1 MVVSDELVAEWITS
15 LETFNKNRVQQLYTS
30 SPFLL
35 WQPLPFNNNL
45 YPHFM
50 THLSNQ
56 ELLKNITIDQCYS
69 IQLVLISIYEKEA
82 TININAKETIA
93 FLIKMCEVGDLNTF
107 YWGSTKNST
116 LHLACNL
123 GQLSII
129 RQLIKHGVSTD
140 ALNDDGLSPI
150 DFAISNKVVDILKEN
165 GSSSNSNSD
174 DNNSNSSNDNVNIS
188 KKSKEDNANNSNR
201 FERLR
206 QFAEE
211 SSNNTSSSSLLLP
224 SSIQRQ
230 NSTRKYVQPGHIE
243 TRKRQVL
250 QQNDDTENNSNNNS
264 NSNAGSNKTLI
275 KKDSVDMQKTSKLN
289 TTNKRLQEVESLAK
303 QSRVKN
309 NPLFKKFE
317 QQSNTTTT
325 TTPNTVGKRSLK
337 IPNIESIQDRRIS
350 KGITSLK
357 DRSFVSASVFRQKD
371 ESSASKENLLS
382 PTAVATAKTTTADN
396 KNENQSF
403 TVANVEESQPID
415 NNASSI
421 TVIKIDEPQTSDDD
435 DEDIC
440 NNNTSRTITSE
451 EKYQTDERNIIQETN
466 EVNDNDPQPTIFE
479 ERTPTAEANVLESD
493 LTMNDDEDDSGF
505 NIIDDYAESDIENEN
520 TAHSENNDKI
530 CDVTN
535 DIDNGDTTTKQ
546 NYSEDNYDSK
556 SNMDSHDYINRN
568 DKSINDTSDDD
579 DANDNDEVASIY
591 NPDSEDDNKLSN
603 EISEKEIHST
613 SDQEDISTATAT
625 TQSESEVTTNPN
637 NKRIS
642 TLRMSHLSIASN
654 STDGEQWFDSYE
666 ENADNEAR
674 KSAMLANINN
684 YYQKK
689 TNDENTT
696 PRQSFVTSNYD
707 STSDQ
712 QTHPDSASAST
723 YRYSRGSEE
732 SHATFKFQS
741 YDHSDTESSTTW
753 PPPSPTKIEAI
764 QRIHQTTLQNNPEN
778 STHQIN
784 DNGITIVN
792 NSDHTDDDNSIYEEQ
807 LQIEHKQLQHDPD
820 PNDNEVNTSLLNN
833 QAVQLENKIEPQQQ
847 SSLSSSS
854 RSINTNK
861 NGYRY
866 SQKEDR
872 EEPTGHVIVATK
884 PNFVVHRLSH
894 FQRMHDNPTPSSSVN
909 DRSISTKPVME
920 EVVEEVNGKENQDNN
935 NMDDYVQTKTEVR
948 RSEFELYQQQ
958 YHYNPEQEEQY
969 EHDYNPPEQNYPI
982 LPLIPEAAS
991 TGYGKL
997 YVRLSCAQDILLPIP
1012 LETTYV
1018 RCVISDGYHEYIS
1031 RYEVL
1036 NNKVN
1041 FQYECTVDT
1050 HPDMII
1056 TVALQVRP
1064 DPHVQ
1069 PLTGI
1074 SRFFTTIQRQKK
1086 TLLGYVHPEEFI
1098 IGQSRF
1104 ALNHMVHACDQ
1115 KTYHANFDCFNSW
1128 FTRSTKEKKRLAHTE
1143 GGQVLKVVGNLA
1155 VDLLYLPVSDP
1166 SMKIP
1171 NTLQE
1176 CDLAL
1181 KIRQWHGTC
1190 WRTGYLSTRPKGQ
1203 TIWERYYF
1211 QLIGSQLLGYQH
1223 EKDINEHSQH
1233 YNMTEAIQLTVA
1245 AEQIL
1250 VDVNKMKSNNIPYD
1264 DTTPFNY
1271 SKNPICQDN
1280 RRGYFRITFR
1290 DNDYIDCVCDHVK
1303 ESELWVNTF
1312 RAMIGKVPLTVSSSV
1327 FLN

>member
-1 MVVSDELVAEWITS
+1 
-15 LETFNKNRVQQLYTS
+15 
-30 SPFLL
+30 
-35 WQPLPFNNNL
+35 
-45 YPHFM
+45 
-50 THLSNQ
+50 
-56 ELLKNITIDQCYS
+56 
-69 IQLVLISIYEKEA
+69 
-82 TININAKETIA
+82 
-93 FLIKMCEVGDLNTF
+93 MCEVADLNTF

-129 RQLIKHGVSTD
+129 RQLIKHGVSIDT
-140 ALNDDGLSPI
+140 LNNDGHSPI
-150 DFAISNKVVDILKEN
+150 DFAISNKVVDILKES
-165 GSSSNSNSD
+165 GSNSNNNSD

-201 FERLR
+201 FEKLR

-211 SSNNTSSSSLLLP
+211 SSNNTSSSSLSLP
-224 SSIQRQ
+224 TSIQRQ

-250 QQNDDTENNSNNNS
+250 QQNDDTENNNNNNS
-264 NSNAGSNKTLI
+264 NNSTGSNKTII
-275 KKDSVDMQKTSKLN
+275 KKDSVDIQKNLKLN
-289 TTNKRLQEVESLAK
+289 TANKRLQEVESLAK

-317 QQSNTTTT
+317 QQSSTTTT
-325 TTPNTVGKRSLK
+325 TTPSTIGKRSLK
-337 IPNIESIQDRRIS
+337 VPNIESIQDRRIS

-382 PTAVATAKTTTADN
+382 PIAATAAAAAAKTTATEN
-396 KNENQSF
+396 KNENQSIIV
-403 TVANVEESQPID
+403 TNVDENQPVD

-421 TVIKIDEPQTSDDD
+421 TVIKIDEVQTSDDD
-435 DEDIC
+435 DEDI
-440 NNNTSRTITSE
+440 NFNNTSHTVVSE
-451 EKYQTDERNIIQETN
+451 EKSQTDEANIVQETN
-466 EVNDNDPQPTIFE
+466 EINDNDLQPTVSEGKIL
-479 ERTPTAEANVLESD
+479 TVEANTLQND
-493 LTMNDDEDDSGF
+493 LTMNDDDGDSGF
-505 NIIDDYAESDIENEN
+505 SIIDDYAESDIENEN
-520 TAHSENNDKI
+520 TINNENNDKNSEVI
-530 CDVTN
+530 N
-535 DIDNGDTTTKQ
+535 DMDNDDTTTKL
-546 NYSEDNYDSK
+546 NYSEDDYNSQI
-556 SNMDSHDYINRN
+556 NMDYDIDINRN
-568 DKSINDTSDDD
+568 DNSIGDISNDKEES
-579 DANDNDEVASIY
+579 SIY
-591 NPDSEDDNKLSN
+591 NPDVEDDNKMNN
-603 EISEKEIHST
+603 EDNEKEIHSIG
-613 SDQEDISTATAT
+613 DQVDSPTAT
-625 TQSESEVTTNPN
+625 TTTQPENEVTTNPN
-637 NKRIS
+637 NKRVS

-689 TNDENTT
+689 ATDENTT
-696 PRQSFVTSNYD
+696 PRQSFVTPNYD

-764 QRIHQTTLQNNPEN
+764 QRIQQTTLQNNSEN
-778 STHQIN
+778 NGHQVN
-784 DNGITIVN
+784 DNDITIAN
-792 NSDHTDDDNSIYEEQ
+792 DDDHSDDDNSIYEEQ
-807 LQIEHKQLQHDPD
+807 LQTEKKQAQHDS
-820 PNDNEVNTSLLNN
+820 NDNEMKAKFLND
-833 QAVQLENKIEPQQQ
+833 QTVQPEIKFEAQQQ

-894 FQRMHDNPTPSSSVN
+894 FQRIHDDSTSSSAMN
-909 DRSISTKPVME
+909 DRSIPTKPMME
-920 EVVEEVNGKENQDNN
+920 EVVEEVKENENQGNN
-935 NMDDYVQTKTEVR
+935 NNADDYVQTKTEVR

-1018 RCVISDGYHEYIS
+1018 RCVISDGFHEYIS

-1223 EKDINEHSQH
+1223 ENDIHEHSQH

-1250 VDVNKMKSNNIPYD
+1250 VDVNKMKNNNIPYD

-1290 DNDYIDCVCDHVK
+1290 NDDYIDCVCDHVK